1 MPVPE
6 QPGRPT
12 VRQPQRPALG
22 LRLFPL
28 SCPSHRKRC
37 EAGVREHSA
46 PKGRAHL
53 GSSKSWVLVEVR
65 KGLEVGGRGCGSCHS
80 QITPGPKEP
89 ASCFLDGE
97 AEVRQGQ
104 GHRPGERRTGSA
116 WGLGPFTSV
125 HKPLQAPALGL
136 VLGWVLGTQSCPKPG
151 LSLQGALIK
160 W

>member
-1 MPVPE
+1 MYSFHRGDDVYSGIKMSDKGKTRE
-6 QPGRPT
+6 IGR
-12 VRQPQRPALG
+12 
-22 LRLFPL
+22 
-28 SCPSHRKRC
+28 S
-37 EAGVREHSA
+37 
-46 PKGRAHL
+46 
-53 GSSKSWVLVEVR
+53 
-65 KGLEVGGRGCGSCHS
+65 
-80 QITPGPKEP
+80 ITPGPKEP